1 MKEAESAVRGSVTR
15 ERTALGL
22 VVICAGGFMD
32 AYSYLT
38 RGHVF
43 ATGQTGNIVLLGIHL
58 AQLEWMGVARYLA
71 PIIAF
76 VIGVLVSKHVLAS
89 VHAGDHFRMQRWV
102 IAFEAAA
109 FAAIALLPETV
120 PDLLVNVAIS
130 FCAAVSFEN
139 FRTFGTKSAYASVF
153 CTGNLRSFAETLYG
167 ASIVA
172 YGAFVGAGDTL
183 VPSIMNFMSMWVV
196 RIGLA
201 LWLTPIC
208 GLVGYWIAMCIE
220 LNFRGIIFLIRLK
233 GKRWL
238 SKSFAINVNLQQ

>member
-1 MKEAESAVRGSVTR
+1 MKEAESAAQERTTR

-58 AQLEWMGVARYLA
+58 AQLEWVDVARYLA

-102 IAFEAAA
+102 IVFEAAA

-153 CTGNLRSFAETLYG
+153 CSGNLRSFAETFYDG
-167 ASIVA
+167 
-172 YGAFVGAGDTL
+172 FVGHDRHEMHRSL
-183 VPSIMNFMSMWVV
+183 
-196 RIGLA
+196 RYLA
-201 LWLTPIC
+201 LIASFTAGVVL
-208 GLVGYWIAMCIE
+208 GY
-220 LNFRGIIFLIRLK
+220 FLIGVL
-233 GKRWL
+233 GQYAA
-238 SKSFAINVNLQQ
+238 FAISGLFLLANIFVGDFAADIAA

>member
-153 CTGNLRSFAETLYG
+153 CSGNLRSFAETFYDG
-167 ASIVA
+167 
-172 YGAFVGAGDTL
+172 FVGHDRHEMHRSL
-183 VPSIMNFMSMWVV
+183 
-196 RIGLA
+196 RYLA
-201 LWLTPIC
+201 LVASFTLGVVLGFFLIGALGGRAAFGIAALFLAASP
-208 GLVGYWIAMCIE
+208 LVGD
-220 LNFRGIIFLIRLK
+220 
-233 GKRWL
+233 
-238 SKSFAINVNLQQ
+238 